1 MCSRMPP
8 MDPVL
13 VLADR
18 GADDEPAT
26 QATRELLTV
35 ARRVGVP
42 VALQRPCVPTP
53 GELAEL
59 AERVRDL
66 APVAVLIPADPAGEE
81 TAARLA
87 VRLEA
92 GIVADVVG
100 VSRDGGSLF
109 VIQEVAGGTC
119 RIATELRGPTPVITL
134 RRGAFPAEADVPEG
148 DGVSWI
154 ERAAGAAAAQEA
166 DPADASSS
174 APRPRVR
181 VLSRRAKGEAGRELV
196 LGEADVVVA
205 GGRGVGS
212 AEGFSLL
219 ARLASALGGCL
230 GGTHTARELGWCPEH
245 ARISLPGA
253 QIRPRLY
260 LAGGVSG
267 SLRHRA
273 AIRRARTVVAVD
285 RDPDAPIFREADF
298 GVVGDLHEVLPALL
312 EELARRSRRPAAPP
326 GRRHPEHR
334 RQDRQQDR
342 HQERQQRRDQQHPPV
357 PADPPDPPDPQEHQQ
372 PDPSELAE
380 A

>member
-1 MCSRMPP
+1 
-8 MDPVL
+8 
-13 VLADR
+13 
-18 GADDEPAT
+18 
-26 QATRELLTV
+26 
-35 ARRVGVP
+35 
-42 VALQRPCVPTP
+42 
-53 GELAEL
+53 
-59 AERVRDL
+59 
-66 APVAVLIPADPAGEE
+66 VLIPADPAGEE

-92 GIVADVVG
+92 GIVTDVVG

-119 RIATELRGPTPVITL
+119 RIATELRGPTPVITV
-134 RRGAFPAEADVPEG
+134 RRGAFPAEADVPDG
-148 DGVSWI
+148 DGVRWI

-166 DPADASSS
+166 DPADGSSS

-181 VLSRRAKGEAGRELV
+181 ELSRRAKGEAGRELV

-219 ARLASALGGCL
+219 ARLATALGGCL

-273 AIRRARTVVAVD
+273 AIRRARTVVAID

-312 EELARRSRRPAAPP
+312 EELARRSRCPAARPTL
-326 GRRHPEHR
+326 RHPEHR
-334 RQDRQQDR
+334 PQDRQPERQ
-342 HQERQQRRDQQHPPV
+342 QERQHRRDQQHPP
-357 PADPPDPPDPQEHQQ
+357 DPQDPPDPQEYQQ